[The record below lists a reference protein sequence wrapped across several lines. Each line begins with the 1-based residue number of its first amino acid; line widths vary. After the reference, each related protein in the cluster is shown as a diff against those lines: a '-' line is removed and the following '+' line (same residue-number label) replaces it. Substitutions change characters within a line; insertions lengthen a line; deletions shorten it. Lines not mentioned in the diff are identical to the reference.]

1 MCIPYATLDQN
12 YGHISNN
19 ISYADRIMYINIPG
33 SSQPLYR
40 LALPEQYP
48 TFLPQTIFLHWVLCK
63 SFFPSRN
70 RLRI

>member
-40 LALPEQYP
+40 LALPE
-48 TFLPQTIFLHWVLCK
+48 
-63 SFFPSRN
+63 
-70 RLRI
+70 